1 MRAKPLATRRARG
14 NTCLRVAGF
23 PLLPQLAW
31 KCYGFSPNQRT
42 LQGSHESSLGSISR
56 SGTRVMV
63 SKSNFFIIFSLAG
76 AGLVLLI
83 ILMTDAKA
91 FKVRGGPSASWN
103 REAIKATYLASQL
116 KPTDKGHST
125 LTLSYDLENDTDS
138 DYRLDD
144 GHDVVIQSRL
154 KSDGSLSQQEPL
166 RLSYPV
172 FLPAR
177 QHARLA
183 IEMTQPFVWP
193 PEEDPAYVAKL
204 REFVKLRLA
213 NVGEF
218 VLFDQA
224 RRAEI
229 RLPGA
234 WQQIQEAAGASY

>member
-1 MRAKPLATRRARG
+1 MA
-14 NTCLRVAGF
+14 
-23 PLLPQLAW
+23 
-31 KCYGFSPNQRT
+31 
-42 LQGSHESSLGSISR
+42 
-56 SGTRVMV
+56 
-63 SKSNFFIIFSLAG
+63 SKRNLFIIFSLAG
-76 AGLVLLI
+76 AGLVLRIVFL
-83 ILMTDAKA
+83 TDATA
-91 FKVRGGPSASWN
+91 FKARDELSRSWN

-116 KPTDKGHST
+116 KETDKGHCT

-144 GHDVVIQSRL
+144 GRDIVIQSRL

-183 IEMTQPFVWP
+183 IEMTQPFAWP
-193 PEEDPAYVAKL
+193 LEEDPAYVAKL
-204 REFVKLRLA
+204 REFVKQRLA

-234 WQQIQEAAGASY
+234 WQQIQEVARASY